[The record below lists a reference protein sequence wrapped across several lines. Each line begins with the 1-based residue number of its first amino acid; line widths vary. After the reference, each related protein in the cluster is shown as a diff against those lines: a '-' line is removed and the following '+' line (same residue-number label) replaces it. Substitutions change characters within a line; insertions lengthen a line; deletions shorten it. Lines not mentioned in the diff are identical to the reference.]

1 MNRLCSVDKTIQ
13 NINLPYYNGHLYTY
27 HICFVNLKLS
37 VSTYSII
44 YMWFTTLMLQWKQ
57 EYHSKNKIMC
67 LSAENR
73 FIIQNDTDLA
83 INVLIDVYCFTVLFN
98 VFIKCWTFTRTHFWI
113 SSNIDFYFWFM
124 LLWWCIW
131 NISVYPSNIHIVQFI
146 KKLKII
152 DVICFYIIPWLLINS
167 YML

>member
-1 MNRLCSVDKTIQ
+1 MVIYIQ
-13 NINLPYYNGHLYTY
+13 IHV
-27 HICFVNLKLS
+27 CFVNFELS

-73 FIIQNDTDLA
+73 FIIQNDMDLA

-98 VFIKCWTFTRTHFWI
+98 VFIKCWTFTRTKLLNFFEYWFLFLIYASVMMCLKYI
-113 SSNIDFYFWFM
+113 SISIQHSHKNEK
-124 LLWWCIW
+124 LLTSFAS
-131 NISVYPSNIHIVQFI
+131 ISFH
-146 KKLKII
+146 
-152 DVICFYIIPWLLINS
+152 DCW
-167 YML
+167 